1 MASIFLTL
9 NLKEKFLTD
18 DEDKLNFDFNHWDY
32 DLKNRIFKLDDLS
45 IAYDLISD
53 FVFDRDIF
61 TDVADV
67 EIEDNTVVDLDVYND
82 YEDYLEND
90 LDSAVNDFIA
100 DRDLVDGEYEVKYTY
115 YYDFGNESFVCEVQ
129 EVYKK

>member
-1 MASIFLTL
+1 MANIFLTL

-18 DEDKLNFDFNHWDY
+18 DEDKLNFDFKHWDY
-32 DLKNRIFKLDDLS
+32 DLKNRIFRLDDLS

-53 FVFDRDIF
+53 FVFDRNIS

-67 EIEDNTVVDLDVYND
+67 EIEDNTVIDLDVYND

-90 LDSAVNDFIA
+90 LDSAVNEFIA
-100 DRDLVDGEYEVKYTY
+100 DRDLADGEYEVKYTY
-115 YYDFGNESFVCEVQ
+115 YYDFGDESFVCEVQ

>member
-1 MASIFLTL
+1 MASIFITL
-9 NLKEKFLTD
+9 NLKDKFLTD

-32 DLKNRIFKLDDLS
+32 DLKNRIFKLDDLF

-90 LDSAVNDFIA
+90 LDLAVNDFIA
-100 DRDLVDGEYEVKYTY
+100 DKDLSDGEYEVKYTY

>member
-18 DEDKLNFDFNHWDY
+18 DENNLNFDFNHWDY

-53 FVFDRDIF
+53 FVFDRNTY

-67 EIEDNTVVDLDVYND
+67 EIEDNTVVDLDVYNE

-90 LDSAVNDFIA
+90 LDSAVNDFID
-100 DRDLVDGEYEVKYTY
+100 DRDLEDGEYEVKYTY
-115 YYDFGNESFVCEVQ
+115 YYDFGNEGFVCEVQ